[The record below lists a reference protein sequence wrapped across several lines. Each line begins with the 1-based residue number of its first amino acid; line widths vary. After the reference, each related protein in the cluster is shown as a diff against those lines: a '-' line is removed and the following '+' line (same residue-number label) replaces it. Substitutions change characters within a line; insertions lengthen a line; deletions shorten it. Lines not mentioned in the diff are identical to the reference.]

1 MIKVLTQKD
10 LYDYIAKH
18 GAEAYDKMAA
28 ELADNINNAKAKYEY
43 DQKEK
48 DKAGQLKA
56 ARVASLA
63 RLIQDWFGDKIK
75 PEVAKAYAEEVYN
88 DMVDLAN
95 SNVDVKTEDIP
106 GGKKVTIKGKLTD
119 DDVKELVDG
128 IVDGLGYAFN
138 W

>member
-1 MIKVLTQKD
+1 MTKVLTQKD

-18 GAEAYDKMAA
+18 GADAYDKMAT
-28 ELADNINNAKAKYEY
+28 ELADNINKAKTKYEV
-43 DQKEK
+43 DQKAK
-48 DKAGQLKA
+48 KQADDLKA
-56 ARVASLA
+56 TRITALA
-63 RLIQDWFGDKIK
+63 NTMNMWFGDKIK

-95 SNVDVKTEDIP
+95 SDVDVKTEDIP
-106 GGKKVTIKGKLTD
+106 GGKKLTIKGKLTD

>member
-18 GAEAYDKMAA
+18 GADAYDKMAT
-28 ELADNINNAKAKYEY
+28 ELASNINSAKAKYEA
-43 DQKEK
+43 DQKAKNEA
-48 DKAGQLKA
+48 DQLKT

-63 RLIQDWFGDKIK
+63 GTMRDWFGDKIK
-75 PEVAKAYAEEVYN
+75 PEVAKAYAEEVYA

-95 SNVDVKTEDIP
+95 SDVDVKTEDIP